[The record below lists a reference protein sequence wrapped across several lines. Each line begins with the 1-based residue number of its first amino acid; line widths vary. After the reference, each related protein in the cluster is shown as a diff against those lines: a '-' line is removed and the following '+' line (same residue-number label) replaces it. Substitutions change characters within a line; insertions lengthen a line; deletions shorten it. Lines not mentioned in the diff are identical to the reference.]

1 MGFGAGV
8 LISAVTYELVAEA
21 VETTGVDAH
30 TNYLPVAI
38 GLVTGALTFFAGD
51 WYIDRMGGD
60 RRKRSDQRPEAEGG
74 GSSLSLTLGIVLDGP
89 SITLGLTLLTGSGV
103 SAAMLAAVFLSN
115 LPESMAATTASAKPA
130 APVAGSSSSGC

>member
-1 MGFGAGV
+1 MSGALFWGVVASSSLLIGALLVMWHPVRQRTLGLVMGFGAGV

-74 GSSLSLTLGIVLDGP
+74 GSSLSLTLGIVLDGTP
-89 SITLGLTLLTGSGV
+89 SRSR
-103 SAAMLAAVFLSN
+103 SASRSSREAA
-115 LPESMAATTASAKPA
+115 
-130 APVAGSSSSGC
+130 